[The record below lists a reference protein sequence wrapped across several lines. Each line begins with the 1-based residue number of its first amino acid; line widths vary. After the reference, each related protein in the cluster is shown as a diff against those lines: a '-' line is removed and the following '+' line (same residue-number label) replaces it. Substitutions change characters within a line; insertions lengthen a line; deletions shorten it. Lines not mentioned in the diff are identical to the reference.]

1 MNSAEQ
7 FPTSKVGKFL
17 VWFLLF
23 LAPLLLVGEEKGSL
37 SKPEAKYMANVAQG
51 IAGPTDLCLTLGS
64 ATGDYSIIDPSSGE
78 YTWLLQNPDGSTS
91 TITKGGAA
99 SVGTIQIRYTVPG
112 SYTLTLEERTSP
124 SASPN
129 STSISITVARGPGII
144 LKPDYLLCVENIP
157 TLQAMDP
164 ADPDLGKYE
173 FTWARDEEFVN
184 VVYQDSGA
192 SGNVFTPTEEGYY
205 YVQLK
210 QADASSSCEVTAAT
224 YVGPPVDFEFVQN
237 KEEVCQGE
245 SVKIELDTPINGEWW
260 YRKQGD
266 SDKISLGSSYA
277 VTLGNTQ
284 FTEPGTYDIG
294 FIASDPNSSC
304 PSERITTVRQKEGPK
319 INFNT
324 INTPSSCGV
333 SDGSFEMI
341 IVNDMESV
349 SLLDEDLNVTLD
361 YGPQQA
367 GAVLPPVTGLEAG
380 IYTIAAT
387 NTEGCAGYL
396 FHPLNLSEAPDETD
410 IVTFKEEC
418 VLDGFNMG
426 RVEITFPNGN
436 VTGEYRIL
444 SANTGIST
452 YGSLSDGNFIS
463 EDLPG
468 GIYFFDFEYEEDA
481 CHPLIKTFR
490 IERRRDVPFSL
501 PEVIE
506 ICDSYELS
514 LQASLD
520 LNFELTQPDGTMVTA
535 NTGESFLLEEEGDYS
550 LYIAPV
556 DADGDYCPIIQEF
569 RVEKLDD
576 QIDFSY
582 EVIDENC
589 QGDQIWGVVMQNL
602 DVEDAIFRW
611 YNSVGEIVGRTREYR
626 PTEFG
631 EVYQLTVQ
639 PKAMA
644 ACQITPLEIPFDQP
658 ILSVSAVL
666 SYEEEC
672 DFFSVNLEVP
682 ENTDQVTWIE
692 WTLFLEDGS
701 AVDLDAGAELYDISD
716 ERTGIYEAIIYRD
729 KQSGGRC
736 EIARVNISIEERTL
750 TPKPELEDS
759 YPFCSKG
766 NGIPAIDPGPYESYS
781 WTYLTG
787 DVVVGTDSTFF
798 PKQAGLYKLA
808 VLTVEGCIYE
818 EEFRVYDVCD
828 IDYVLPN
835 AMILGDAERDFR
847 VTVSEGVSEAEMYV
861 INSTGELIHYA
872 TENEIGFQ
880 EPILHWDGKVRGEYA
895 PLGTYAIILILRNP
909 EYGLDEKITKSLLI
923 LE

>member
-1 MNSAEQ
+1 MNSVAQ
-7 FPTSKVGKFL
+7 FPTSKVGKIL
-17 VWFLLF
+17 IWLLLF
-23 LAPLLLVGEEKGSL
+23 LAPLLLWGEEKGKP
-37 SKPEAKYMANVAQG
+37 SKSEVKYLPDLALG
-51 IAGPTDLCLTLGS
+51 IAGPTDLCLVLGT

-78 YTWLLQNPDGSTS
+78 YTWLLQNPDGTTS
-91 TITKGGAA
+91 TLAKGGAA
-99 SVGTIQIRYTVPG
+99 SVGTIPIRYAVPG
-112 SYTLTLEERTSP
+112 DYTLTLEERTSP
-124 SASPN
+124 TASPN

-144 LKPDYLLCVENIP
+144 LKPDYLLCGENIP
-157 TLQAMDP
+157 TLEVMDP

-173 FTWARDEEFVN
+173 FTWSRDEEFVN
-184 VVYQDSGA
+184 VVYQGVGA
-192 SGNVFTPTEEGYY
+192 AGNVFTPTAEGYY

-210 QADASSSCEVTAAT
+210 QTDASSACEATAAT

-237 KEEVCQGE
+237 KDEVCEGE

-266 SDKISLGSSYA
+266 PDKISLGSSYT

-284 FTEPGTYDIG
+284 FTEPGVFEIG
-294 FIASDPNSSC
+294 FIADDPNTSC

-324 INTPSSCGV
+324 INNPSSCGA
-333 SDGSFEMI
+333 SDGSFEMT

-349 SLLDEDLNVTLD
+349 LLLDEDLNVTLD

-367 GAVLPPVTGLEAG
+367 GTVLPPVTGLEAG
-380 IYTIAAT
+380 IYIIAAT
-387 NTEGCAGYL
+387 NTEGCAGNF
-396 FHPLNLSEAPDETD
+396 FHALNLPSAPKETD

-418 VLDGFNMG
+418 VLNGVNMG

-444 SANTGIST
+444 SESTGASIFKT
-452 YGSLSDGNFIS
+452 LTNENFIS
-463 EDLPG
+463 EELPG
-468 GIYFFDFEYEEDA
+468 GFYYFDFEYEDDA
-481 CHPLIKTFR
+481 CHPLIERFR

-514 LQASLD
+514 LQTD
-520 LNFELTQPDGTMVTA
+520 LNLDFELTKPDGTKA
-535 NTGESFLLEEEGDYS
+535 PASTGGSFLLEEEGDYS

-556 DADGDYCPIIQEF
+556 DTDGDYCPIIQEF
-569 RVEKLDD
+569 RVDKLDY

-589 QGDQIWGVVMQNL
+589 LGDQIWGAVIQNL
-602 DVEDAIFRW
+602 DVEDATIRW
-611 YNSVGEIVGRTREYR
+611 YNSTGEILGRSLEFR

-639 PKAMA
+639 PRAMA
-644 ACQITPLEIPFDQP
+644 ACQITPLDIPFTQP
-658 ILSVSAVL
+658 ILSVPAEL

-672 DFFSVNLEVP
+672 ELFIINLEIL
-682 ENTDQVTWIE
+682 ENADQVTWIE
-692 WTLFLEDGS
+692 WILFLEDGS
-701 AVDLDAGAELYDISD
+701 VVDLDAGAELYEISD
-716 ERTGIYEAIIYRD
+716 ERTGIYEAIVYRD
-729 KQSGGRC
+729 KQSGDRC

-766 NGIPAIDPGPYESYS
+766 NGIPAINPGSYESYS

-787 DVVVGTDSTFF
+787 DVVAGTDSTFR
-798 PKQAGLYKLA
+798 PQQAGLYKLA

-818 EEFRVYDVCD
+818 EEFRVYDVCN

-880 EPILHWDGKVRGEYA
+880 EPILTWDGKINGNYA